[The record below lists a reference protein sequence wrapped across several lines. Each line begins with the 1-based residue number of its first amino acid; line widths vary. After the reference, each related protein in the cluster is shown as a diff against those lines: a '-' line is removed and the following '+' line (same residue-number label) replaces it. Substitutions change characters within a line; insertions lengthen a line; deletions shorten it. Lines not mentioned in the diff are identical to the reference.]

1 MLPFGIFNATLSA
14 KQEEFVKEMNGSIY
28 EITEL
33 MKNED
38 FVLELEDDFI
48 ENLTRTD
55 YKIDEKCAD
64 QNVSGCGEAS
74 PMFRVAG

>member
-1 MLPFGIFNATLSA
+1 
-14 KQEEFVKEMNGSIY
+14 MNGSIY

-38 FVLELEDDFI
+38 FVLELEEDFI

-55 YKIDEKCAD
+55 YKLDEKRAD
-64 QNVSGCGEAS
+64 ENVSGCQSVDAS
-74 PMFRVAG
+74 QWQPHIVRNSNFGLR

>member
-1 MLPFGIFNATLSA
+1 MHLSPFSE
-14 KQEEFVKEMNGSIY
+14 QDEFIKDVNGSIY

-38 FVLELEDDFI
+38 FVLELEEDFI

-55 YKIDEKCAD
+55 YKFDEKPGNE
-64 QNVSGCGEAS
+64 NVSGCRES
-74 PMFRVAG
+74 LLLSSCF